1 MVEIA
6 VQAHHEGMETTN
18 EQPWTAPS
26 NDRPRR
32 LCRHVSD
39 RMLGGVAGGTATYL
53 GVDPVVVRIALVVL
67 TLFGGLGIILYV
79 IGWLLIPEDGK
90 EESLAQQALSDRGS
104 GRHRWMTVVI
114 ALVAVFAFFGLLS
127 NGPRWWGPGWFL
139 GFGVIWVA
147 LAAVLVLVVTRV
159 GGARRVGKV
168 IGLMLLALVALLVL
182 ITGGVFTAVVLSGVP
197 MHGGVWDRDWRPTV
211 ASQVQRDYR
220 LAIGN
225 MTVDLRNVRFPAGST
240 SVTAS
245 VGVGHLL
252 VEVPPGVDVGV
263 NAHSGIG
270 AVVYGDGQ
278 GGTL

>member
-1 MVEIA
+1 
-6 VQAHHEGMETTN
+6 
-18 EQPWTAPS
+18 
-26 NDRPRR
+26 
-32 LCRHVSD
+32 L
-39 RMLGGVAGGTATYL
+39 
-53 GVDPVVVRIALVVL
+53 
-67 TLFGGLGIILYV
+67 
-79 IGWLLIPEDGK
+79 
-90 EESLAQQALSDRGS
+90 
-104 GRHRWMTVVI
+104 
-114 ALVAVFAFFGLLS
+114 
-127 NGPRWWGPGWFL
+127 L

-168 IGLMLLALVALLVL
+168 IGLMLLALVALRVL
-182 ITGGVFTAVVLSGVP
+182 ITGGVFTAVALSGVP
-197 MHGGVWDRDWRPTV
+197 MHRGVGDLDWSPTV

-245 VGVGHLL
+245 VGVGHML

-278 GGTL
+278 GDADVGSLGTGSPGNSGSASGPHLNLTATAGVGVVQLARGQGGTLWPTQRARVSKNSMCSATMRLVEK